1 VPNPCFKA
9 DMRESARPE
18 ADLHRPVSSTQ
29 RNATATSRATPSQ
42 LQLRDPTTST
52 DPATIASKRPAY
64 GSAGPGHPL
73 FQMGR
78 PSGNGRRYLGQAQA
92 ILALPRFPPS
102 DLATRWIADG
112 NLRAVAVGVFPR
124 AHDLAQPRFTLLM
137 PGIDRRVFPFTCI
150 AKLCNGRLD
159 NRSSLPRTQEIS

>member
-9 DMRESARPE
+9 DMRKSARPE

-29 RNATATSRATPSQ
+29 RNAIATFRGTPSQ

-64 GSAGPGHPL
+64 GSAGLVHPL

-78 PSGNGRRYLGQAQA
+78 PSENGRRYLGQAQA
-92 ILALPRFPPS
+92 IWPCRDFLLS

-112 NLRAVAVGVFPR
+112 NLRAVPSVSFPR

-137 PGIDRRVFPFTCI
+137 PGIDHRVFSLHLYSPAMQRIT
-150 AKLCNGRLD
+150 RQPW
-159 NRSSLPRTQEIS
+159 SLPRTQEIS